1 MVRKFAAEFLG
12 TASLV
17 FFAVGVAT
25 LTFGFKADG
34 SSFIAGVVAT
44 ALAFGLTLLALAY
57 VLGPISGCHVNPAV
71 TLGALMAGRI
81 SLRDAATYW
90 VAQFIGGVLAALAH
104 RALFSAKEASPM
116 GFAAAQ
122 S

>member
-1 MVRKFAAEFLG
+1 
-12 TASLV
+12 
-17 FFAVGVAT
+17 
-25 LTFGFKADG
+25 
-34 SSFIAGVVAT
+34 
-44 ALAFGLTLLALAY
+44 
-57 VLGPISGCHVNPAV
+57 
-71 TLGALMAGRI
+71 
-81 SLRDAATYW
+81 LRDAATYW

>member
-1 MVRKFAAEFLG
+1 
-12 TASLV
+12 
-17 FFAVGVAT
+17 VGVAT

-71 TLGALMAGRI
+71 TLGALVAGRI